1 MPVIIPY
8 KSEPVLKRIIKK
20 SNDWKGEEGFLV
32 PMTLNDLLLIEKNKL
47 AKKYEKNMYTGL
59 RKR

>member
-1 MPVIIPY
+1 
-8 KSEPVLKRIIKK
+8 
-20 SNDWKGEEGFLV
+20 
-32 PMTLNDLLLIEKNKL
+32 MTLNDLLLIEKNKE